1 MQPGLPLTYA
11 ICTWAPT
18 AFAGPKIVRS
28 MPSGSSE
35 APHGA
40 SLRALASGY
49 VQRLEA
55 LGVTH
60 LLVAQRWW
68 GSGEEMEGSTLDC
81 LAMTAYFA
89 AVTERLQLITAI
101 HPGFFEPAAIAKWG
115 ATMDRLSGGR
125 WAINVTSGWHLR
137 EFAMYGVD
145 PLDHDTRY
153 GRSSEFIDV
162 LRGAWTQEE
171 FWHQGEFYRTDGLR
185 LEPRPTAPLTIYQGG
200 QSDAAIAM
208 AARQSDWMFLNG
220 GAPEHIERLIGR
232 ARAAATAQGRT
243 LRFALYAQPLCRT
256 TDAEAWAEIDRRL
269 AAVDPALVARR
280 KIATD
285 GAQGMWSSDDPLAV
299 LDTNEG
305 FAARLIGSP
314 DTVRQRIDAFA
325 ALGIEMFHLDL
336 RDPLFVS
343 AVLPS
348 LTGVQPT

>member
-1 MQPGLPLTYA
+1 VEHRLTYA

-28 MPSGSSE
+28 LPSG
-35 APHGA
+35 GA
-40 SLRALASGY
+40 VPEGESLRAFSRQY
-49 VQRLEA
+49 VERLEA
-55 LGVTH
+55 MGISH

-81 LAMTAYFA
+81 LAMTAFFA
-89 AVTERLQLITAI
+89 AVTERIQLITAI
-101 HPGFFEPAAIAKWG
+101 HPGFFEPAVIAKWG
-115 ATMDRLSGGR
+115 ATIDRLTGGR

-153 GRSSEFIDV
+153 ARSSEFIDV
-162 LRGAWTQEE
+162 LRGAWTGEE
-171 FWHQGEFYRTDGLR
+171 FWYSGAFYHVDGVR
-185 LEPRPTAPLTIYQGG
+185 LEPQPTAPLLIYQGG

-220 GAPEHIERLIGR
+220 GPPEHIESVIAR
-232 ARAAATAQGRT
+232 ARAAAEAQGRV
-243 LRFALYAQPLCRT
+243 LRFAMYAQPLCRDS
-256 TDAEAWAEIDRRL
+256 DAEAWAEIDQRL
-269 AAVDPALVARR
+269 AAVDPQLVARR
-280 KIATD
+280 KTATD
-285 GAQGMWSSDDPLAV
+285 GAQGMWSRNDPLAV

-314 DTVRQRIDAFA
+314 DTVRERIDAFA

-348 LTGVQPT
+348 LTGVSAA